1 VSQAKKKGET
11 VKRKVLKLSEDKN
24 GSAYI
29 KELREIQVG
38 EWRLPFSERNLLG
51 LARATMLRIRDVYPG
66 S

>member
-1 VSQAKKKGET
+1 MAVSQAKKKGET

-38 EWRLPFSERNLLG
+38 GWVGF
-51 LARATMLRIRDVYPG
+51 AIFLRKLVG
-66 S
+66 FGAFE

>member
-1 VSQAKKKGET
+1 MAVSQAKKKGET

-38 EWRLPFSERNLLG
+38 GWDFLKESGW
-51 LARATMLRIRDVYPG
+51 VW
-66 S
+66 

>member
-1 VSQAKKKGET
+1 MAVSQAKKKGET

-38 EWRLPFSERNLLG
+38 GWDLPFF
-51 LARATMLRIRDVYPG
+51 
-66 S
+66 

>member
-1 VSQAKKKGET
+1 MAVSQAKKKGET

-38 EWRLPFSERNLLG
+38 GWDLPFSGWVWRVRLNSV
-51 LARATMLRIRDVYPG
+51 AYPG
-66 S
+66 C

>member
-1 VSQAKKKGET
+1 MSVSQAKKKGET

-38 EWRLPFSERNLLG
+38 GWVGFDIFSRKLVG
-51 LARATMLRIRDVYPG
+51 FGAFD
-66 S
+66 

>member
-1 VSQAKKKGET
+1 MAVSQAKKKGET

-38 EWRLPFSERNLLG
+38 GWVG
-51 LARATMLRIRDVYPG
+51 LANFLKKVVGFGAFN
-66 S
+66 